1 MSGSRA
7 PGRTVAENAQ
17 LALLLEVT
25 GTPKPGNVD
34 REHDYPDLR
43 FEHFVTGAVG
53 ALEGFRTAAAGEPV
67 GAAFERAIA
76 GMAEQ
81 RGGNTQFGAALLL
94 CPLVAAMARAPPG
107 GNGED
112 VRDGGNDRND
122 RELTPAGVAAVV
134 EAATVADAA
143 DFYRAFEY
151 VDVAVDDPPTG
162 MEALDVRRGEAA
174 IPELE
179 ARGLTLAGVMERSA
193 DVDGVAREWVGGFER
208 SFRAAE
214 RIAALDGPVPER
226 TARAFLEALADE
238 PDTFVRT
245 QHDAATA
252 REATERARAALDGD
266 VDPDELADE
275 FVDRGINPGTTADV
289 IAAGL
294 FIALERGLSV

>member
-1 MSGSRA
+1 VSGSRA

-53 ALEGFRTAAAGEPV
+53 ALEGVRTAAAGEPV
-67 GAAFERAIA
+67 GVAFERAIA

-81 RGGNTQFGAALLL
+81 RGGNTQFGAVLLL
-94 CPLVAAMARAPPG
+94 CPLVAATARTSPG
-107 GNGED
+107 TD
-112 VRDGGNDRND
+112 VDDDRDSEAERN
-122 RELTPAGVAAVV
+122 LTPTGAAAVV
-134 EAATVADAA
+134 EATTVADAA

-162 MEALDVRRGEAA
+162 MGALDVRRGEAA

-179 ARGLTLAGVMERSA
+179 ARGLTLAGVMEHSA

-252 REATERARAALDGD
+252 REATERARAALNGD

>member
-1 MSGSRA
+1 VSGSRA

-53 ALEGFRTAAAGEPV
+53 ALEGVRTAAAGEPV
-67 GAAFERAIA
+67 GVAFERAIA

-81 RGGNTQFGAALLL
+81 RGGNTQFGAVLLL
-94 CPLVAAMARAPPG
+94 CPLVAATARTSPG
-107 GNGED
+107 TD
-112 VRDGGNDRND
+112 VDGDRDSEAERN
-122 RELTPAGVAAVV
+122 LTPTGAAAVV
-134 EAATVADAA
+134 EATTVADAA
-143 DFYRAFEY
+143 DFYRAFEH

-179 ARGLTLAGVMERSA
+179 ARGLTLAGVMEHSA

-226 TARAFLEALADE
+226 TARAFLEALAAE

-252 REATERARAALDGD
+252 RESTERARAALDGD

-294 FIALERGLSV
+294 FVALERGLSV